1 MTTQFIY
8 RSTIKRITLLTGM
21 MMFALI
27 PAQYVYGQEQP
38 QAQTPCP
45 CPCPP
50 AQTVS
55 DIPQT
60 AQEHLALAE
69 SYRKRAADY
78 RAEAEMHRKMMAD
91 YKKGVAITPKEHS
104 ENSWLKKM
112 RLHCE
117 KYIGEAESLAQ
128 EADKFADYHMLRA
141 KELEGK

>member
-1 MTTQFIY
+1 MAKQLNY
-8 RSTIKRITLLTGM
+8 RNAIKRIMLLTGM
-21 MMFALI
+21 VMLALI

-38 QAQTPCP
+38 QSQTPCP
-45 CPCPP
+45 CPSN
-50 AQTVS
+50 QTVA

-60 AQEHLALAE
+60 SQEHIALAE
-69 SYRKRAADY
+69 SYRKRAAEY
-78 RAEAEMHRKMMAD
+78 RAEAEMHRKMMID

-117 KYIGEAESLAQ
+117 KYIVEAESLAQ